1 MLIWLQCPDA
11 KYVTSFKNYSDMGYK
26 INKGAKGIKIFI
38 PNFYNLLKIKVNG
51 DSFITKPYY
60 TLTNEEKKI
69 YKDPKDD
76 RIVFFKKVLS
86 GFSLGNVFDAKNTNM
101 PLNDIENE
109 LNPVLSFKNAGDIK
123 DCFIKTI
130 YNDDFKV
137 KYKELPNNT
146 KGYCDLNNQEIVIG
160 KNLNDSMQLKVLIHE
175 YAHSLAHKHL
185 SHEHRD
191 YKEHRNKYETE
202 AEAIAYV
209 VAKYLGMDT
218 SSYSLSYLYAWSKN
232 KDFKEV
238 DNSFNTII
246 DYSKKIISNF
256 EKFYN
261 QEFGLYAD
269 EYRSMEV

>member
-1 MLIWLQCPDA
+1 MIWAQCPDA
-11 KYVTSFKNYSDMGYK
+11 EYVTSFKNYSDMGYK

-38 PNFYNLLKIKVNG
+38 PNFYNMVKIKG
-51 DSFITKPYY
+51 DDGSFITKPYY

-76 RIVFFKKVLS
+76 RIIFFKQVLS
-86 GFSLGNVFDAKNTNM
+86 GFSLGNVFDAKDTNM

-109 LNPVLSFKNAGDIK
+109 LNPVLNFKNASDIK

-130 YNDDFKV
+130 YNDGFKV

-185 SHEHRD
+185 AGEHKD
-191 YKEHRNKYETE
+191 YNEHRNKYETE

-218 SSYSLSYLYAWSKN
+218 SSYSLSYLYAWSKD

-246 DYSKKIISNF
+246 NYSKKIIGNF

-261 QEFGLYAD
+261 QEFGLYAE
-269 EYRSMEV
+269 EYRSMAV